1 MNIQLIDNVEIYIYI
16 SESGCTH
23 KFHQMIKNVKGKAVI
38 WKFISSWID
47 ITE

>member
-1 MNIQLIDNVEIYIYI
+1 MNIQLIDNVEIYI
-16 SESGCTH
+16 SESGCTQ
-23 KFHQMIKNVKGKAVI
+23 FHQMIKNVKGKAVI